1 VTTDWLMSIAEDL
14 DRLRHAVPGCDW
26 VAYADL
32 SSGLVLAVSADRRPP
47 QEALDTLPERA
58 AQLLDAPAPAS
69 ALGVDRVDE
78 ALDLSPDRTA
88 AYLRSRIEPVEILC
102 CVGSPAMDVAGLLAE
117 ARAAIRRIDA
127 RSDGQT

>member
-1 VTTDWLMSIAEDL
+1 MSIAEDL

-26 VAYADL
+26 AAYADL

-47 QEALDTLPERA
+47 QEALDALPRRA
-58 AQLLDAPAPAS
+58 AALLDAPGPATALHPAPV
-69 ALGVDRVDE
+69 GE
-78 ALDLSPDRTA
+78 AVDLSPDRTA
-88 AYLRSRIEPVEILC
+88 AYLRSQTEPVEILC

-127 RSDGQT
+127 RSDGQG